1 MIYVTVNVS
10 DDMANVSTNRRMQF
24 GWWVTVFARIF
35 IFLLT
40 FVGIGSV
47 RHVYEAMLFCCLRY
61 FYLYQLVQT
70 RKYVGT
76 YKV

>member
-1 MIYVTVNVS
+1 MEYIMIYMTVNVS
-10 DDMANVSTNRRMQF
+10 DNMANVSTNRRMQF

-47 RHVYEAMLFCCLRY
+47 RHVYEAVVLL
-61 FYLYQLVQT
+61 LSLIHISEPT
-70 RKYVGT
+70 RP
-76 YKV
+76 